1 MIILQTPNFEI
12 IHKVYFDKNT
22 GNILSISN
30 VDQDLEDFFIAD
42 TEDIR
47 PFLNKEKDVTRHK
60 VIYDIKT
67 SAYVIVDKYKKLEAD
82 VNDNVYKILPQDNA
96 QVIVRYIKA
105 IKVWQINLSDNAK
118 KELSNK
124 KERIHQA
131 LNFSVTQK
139 NNPNILHEYFTT
151 TVQKLL
157 EDAESFESQ
166 SQFDFNKFSV
176 YTNRKFQKYSCEV
189 IDG

>member
-105 IKVWQINLSDNAK
+105 TKVWQINLSDNAK

-157 EDAESFESQ
+157 EDAESFKSQ
-166 SQFDFNKFSV
+166 SQFDLNKFSV